1 MQTYPQHIAKVL
13 FKLLGV
19 VFNDELRPPRIR

>member
-1 MQTYPQHIAKVL
+1 MQTYPQHIAKVF

-19 VFNDELRPPRIR
+19 VFNDEPRTPRIL